1 MVMIYQLGQGHVG
14 GQGHAP
20 QPIAELRVDVRV
32 RENSDISMF
41 VVTPPTDDSDVINAS
56 ESTSAVSVSVSVSI
70 SLMHTDFLSPRIAC
84 RADAAYCFTLSPVS
98 TGMGDR
104 LWAGT
109 PPRYAAKPT
118 RSTQPRIPTGS
129 LNRVPALIG
138 WDNGGNVTSVGWQVT
153 LCDPMWHVS
162 SRSGEG

>member
-1 MVMIYQLGQGHVG
+1 MVMIYQLGQGHVR

-70 SLMHTDFLSPRIAC
+70 SLMHTDFSPHRVQSRC
-84 RADAAYCFTLSPVS
+84 
-98 TGMGDR
+98 
-104 LWAGT
+104 
-109 PPRYAAKPT
+109 
-118 RSTQPRIPTGS
+118 S
-129 LNRVPALIG
+129 LLLYVEPG
-138 WDNGGNVTSVGWQVT
+138 
-153 LCDPMWHVS
+153 
-162 SRSGEG
+162 